1 MFQPSKTANCES
13 TDNELFFVPEGQST
27 YPERKA
33 LRRICGACVV
43 KKECLDYALN
53 YNVLGYWGDT
63 TEHERNKIRRQL
75 NIIPIPMYLTYQ

>member
-43 KKECLDYALN
+43 RKECLDYALK

-63 TEHERNKIRRQL
+63 TEHERHRLRRQL
-75 NIIPIPMYLTYQ
+75 NIEPIPMYLTYQ